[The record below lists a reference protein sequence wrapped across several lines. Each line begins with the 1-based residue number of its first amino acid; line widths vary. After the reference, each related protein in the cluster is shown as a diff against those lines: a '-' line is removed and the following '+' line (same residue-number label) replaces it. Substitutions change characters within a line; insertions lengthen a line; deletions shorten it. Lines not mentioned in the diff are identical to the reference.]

1 MKYQS
6 FRALKLE
13 LKCLAL
19 ERLSIHVGNQRIE
32 FMVQSVTSCR
42 RNENLAAKFQFTSVP
57 THLCKHTF

>member
-6 FRALKLE
+6 FLVLKLE

-19 ERLSIHVGNQRIE
+19 EIFSIHVGNERIK
-32 FMVQSVTSCR
+32 FVVQSVTSCR

-57 THLCKHTF
+57 THLCERTF